1 MPLTLHGLPRHDGW
15 RLERRE
21 GEAWVAVNQ
30 AVAGHD
36 HWQATREATD
46 GTFSLTYNVVGGAPT
61 DDRLRL
67 APER

>member
-1 MPLTLHGLPRHDGW
+1 LWLLPS
-15 RLERRE
+15 
-21 GEAWVAVNQ
+21 GEAWVRVDQ

-36 HWQATREATD
+36 YWQATRESTD

-61 DDRLRL
+61 DYRLRF